1 MTNNKQQ
8 TPVEWYISKIKEARN
23 FCDDPTMEMDIRHT
37 LEVLIKKGEQAKEM
51 EKDRIETA
59 YNKGTVN
66 GIDYPESTLPL
77 TGEQYYNET
86 YGDYK
91 Q

>member
-8 TPVEWYISKIKEARN
+8 TSVEWLEIELEKLWVEKYLSPITIKPLL
-23 FCDDPTMEMDIRHT
+23 D
-37 LEVLIKKGEQAKEM
+37 KAKEM